1 MQPPSKAGIV
11 DSKIGALNGLR
22 GIAIA
27 MVVLHH
33 LFIPY
38 TARNP
43 LRPGEIDGEG
53 LFAAF
58 INDAPLG
65 VNMFFVLSGFV
76 LYLPYRTGRRAMGGV
91 AGFPAFYLHRAQR
104 LLPLYYIVVLV
115 TIALHSKELA
125 GSHDWYLEL
134 GALLSTLFIFSAHGF
149 MPPSNVV
156 LWSVSVEIW
165 FSVLFPVFV
174 LLIQRWRTANVVV
187 GTVIVCAAFTYIG
200 HSISIERVG
209 SFLPFTNGI
218 FGSCYQF
225 LLGMMVCDLYVKG
238 AENPVLRRKH
248 LQLLLPGAVIT
259 AGALYL
265 MHHTAFVDLRTLGNF
280 GFTAGFAVVLL
291 SILSGVNPLRR
302 ILEIWPLQV
311 LGCMCYSVYAW
322 HGIIMNEMIPPSTS
336 SLSDTLRLLAP
347 FLFVTLALSG
357 LSYRYIEFGRERNWK
372 ALFLLAEGSS
382 ATMPGLTLP
391 VRSKSMDDEV
401 LRLKR
406 PGQTENSP
414 VTKTPDLE
422 RSSQSTSTDTQ
433 PGPLASQTEKD
444 ATLKKTAAT

>member
-1 MQPPSKAGIV
+1 MQRPSKAGIV

-27 MVVLHH
+27 MVVLFH

-58 INDAPLG
+58 INNANLG
-65 VNMFFVLSGFV
+65 VNIFFVLSGFV
-76 LYLPYRTGRRAMGGV
+76 LYLPYRTARRAMGGM
-91 AGFPAFYLHRAQR
+91 ADFPAFYLHRAQR

-115 TIALHSKELA
+115 TVALHSKELY
-125 GSHDWYLEL
+125 GSRDWYLEL

-149 MPPSNVV
+149 GPPSNVV

-174 LLIQRWRTANVVV
+174 LLIQRWRTPKVVA
-187 GTVIVCAAFTYIG
+187 GTVLVCAAFAYIG
-200 HSISIERVG
+200 YSIPIERVG
-209 SFLPFTNGI
+209 YFWPFTKGI
-218 FGSCYQF
+218 FGSCYEF

-238 AENPVLRRKH
+238 VENPALRGKH
-248 LQLLLPGAVIT
+248 SQLLLPGAAIT
-259 AGALYL
+259 VGALYL
-265 MHHTAFVDLRTLGNF
+265 MHHSAIVELRALGSM
-280 GFTAGFAVVLL
+280 GFAVGIAVVLL

-302 ILEIWPLQV
+302 VLEIWPLQV
-311 LGCMCYSVYAW
+311 LGCMCYSIYAW

-347 FLFVTLALSG
+347 FLFVMLALSG

-372 ALFLLAEGSS
+372 ALFRVTDAAGAS
-382 ATMPGLTLP
+382 APMPGHSVP
-391 VRSKSMDDEV
+391 VRTEIADGEA
-401 LRLKR
+401 LRLES
-406 PGQTENSP
+406 PGQTENIS
-414 VTKTPDLE
+414 VTKTPDHE
-422 RSSQSTSTDTQ
+422 
-433 PGPLASQTEKD
+433 AS
-444 ATLKKTAAT
+444 A